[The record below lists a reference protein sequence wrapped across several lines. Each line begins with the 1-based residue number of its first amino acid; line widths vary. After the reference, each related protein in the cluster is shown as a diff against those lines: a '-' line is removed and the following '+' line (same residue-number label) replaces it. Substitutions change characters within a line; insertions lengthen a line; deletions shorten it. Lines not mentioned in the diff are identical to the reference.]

1 MARSAKIAEESRKL
15 IAAADELEKS
25 PWSGAILSLPIA
37 P

>member
-25 PWSGAILSLPIA
+25 PWSGALPIA